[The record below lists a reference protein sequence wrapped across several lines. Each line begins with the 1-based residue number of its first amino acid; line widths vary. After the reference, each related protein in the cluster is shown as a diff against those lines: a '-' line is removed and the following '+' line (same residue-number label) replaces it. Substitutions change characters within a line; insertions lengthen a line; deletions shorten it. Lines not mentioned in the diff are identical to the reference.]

1 MQIPTCASI
10 YRDNAVAVEKLQ
22 AQEHRGVLPFPAL
35 LAGTTKRAW
44 PFLLVEEAAMDDR
57 PNSTPGT
64 LAKFHLGLAADGS
77 SCALVFVDENQNSIA
92 CILEFA
98 DLEHFIGSLKDAARE
113 MTRRRGAAQGVQ
125 PQEINAVANTL
136 TGAIDVASTDFQL
149 CDEDGTIIGSLVGD
163 GGQVVGIRL
172 KPHVANEMTRNM
184 LLSTRAIGT
193 C

>member
-1 MQIPTCASI
+1 ME
-10 YRDNAVAVEKLQ
+10 Y
-22 AQEHRGVLPFPAL
+22 
-35 LAGTTKRAW
+35 
-44 PFLLVEEAAMDDR
+44 R

-77 SCALVFVDENQNSIA
+77 SCALVFIDEDQHSIA
-92 CILEFA
+92 CIAGFA
-98 DLEHFIGSLKDAARE
+98 DLEGFINSLTQAARE
-113 MTRRRGAAQGVQ
+113 MARRRAAAHGAQ
-125 PQEINAVANTL
+125 PDEIDTDATSAP
-136 TGAIDVASTDFQL
+136 GAIDVASTNFQL

-184 LLSTRAIGT
+184 LLSTRVIGS